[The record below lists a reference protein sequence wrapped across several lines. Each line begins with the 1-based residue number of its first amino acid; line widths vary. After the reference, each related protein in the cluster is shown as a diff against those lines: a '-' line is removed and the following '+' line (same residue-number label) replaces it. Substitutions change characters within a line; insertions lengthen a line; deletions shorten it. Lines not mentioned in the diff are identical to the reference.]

1 MKSDEDGHRS
11 LKFYDKNLAQTDS
24 KISRAE
30 LYIDKRIDGYLILM
44 RIYPDVVG
52 YSMIKTG
59 IRMEIKKIDLNSPF
73 QDMTCEDITED
84 CFIDLDDPLVVK
96 TIGNA
101 IDNSVMEYGLVFL
114 EQALGME
121 FREKPTPAQLV
132 TVLAERIVGDRR
144 RMFMKNREESQ
155 FVI

>member
-1 MKSDEDGHRS
+1 MKSDGDGHRA
-11 LKFYDKNLAQTDS
+11 LNFYNKKLFQTDT

-52 YSMIKTG
+52 YSLIKTG
-59 IRMEIKKIDLNSPF
+59 IRMEIKKIDSKSPF
-73 QDMTCEDITED
+73 KDMTCEDITED
-84 CFIDLDDPLVVK
+84 CFIDLDDPLVDK
-96 TIGNA
+96 TIRNA

-114 EQALGME
+114 EQSLGVE
-121 FREKPTPAQLV
+121 FRERPTPSQLV

-144 RMFMKNREESQ
+144 RMFMKNRDKHQ
-155 FVI
+155 FLI